1 MNTEKAVVNQ
11 LEVTEELVAIEARW
25 DLRGKS
31 SFSEFGCLTSPFCSN
46 VSVYCVTVV
55 GLTIKSLSLNWMPD
69 NAVYFCSQEG
79 EDCGE
84 ATGMMNSIMRAVS
97 HRTNITIRHNFQ
109 LDGDWGL
116 SPKSGTSSISLEFC
130 HSASSGAIF

>member
-1 MNTEKAVVNQ
+1 
-11 LEVTEELVAIEARW
+11 
-25 DLRGKS
+25 
-31 SFSEFGCLTSPFCSN
+31 
-46 VSVYCVTVV
+46 
-55 GLTIKSLSLNWMPD
+55 MPD

-109 LDGDWGL
+109 PDGDWGL
-116 SPKSGTSSISLEFC
+116 TPKSGEEWLLNTRYLPGNALVTNIIIHNDFSAKLQQIGMVFVLQIAYIAATIDLKLTKIASFLQQQSIWN
-130 HSASSGAIF
+130 